1 MDDSG
6 RMYASK
12 EHRERLREMLGES
25 VDVEPIEGAPDSAL
39 AIEDEW
45 IAKRLANMP
54 RRARR
59 AFMSERRRGATESAA
74 LASAEAAMTGD
85 PEG

>member
-6 RMYASK
+6 RMYAS
-12 EHRERLREMLGES
+12 EGHQERLRRMLGES
-25 VDVEPIEGAPDSAL
+25 IDVEPIESAPESAL
-39 AIEDEW
+39 AIEEEW
-45 IAKRLANMP
+45 IAKRLATMP

-59 AFMSERRRGATESAA
+59 AFMSERRRGASEPDA
-74 LASAEAAMTGD
+74 LASAEAVMTGD